1 MMSKISVCI
10 VDDHNLFRKAMVRL
24 LKTFKR
30 IDDVF
35 EAQHGKDLV
44 KLLSKVT
51 PDVIL
56 LDLEMPVMNGVETAE
71 YVLPKFQDTKIIVLT
86 QHDSEKY
93 MLHMLELG
101 VHSFLLK
108 NANPDELEVA
118 IYSVYEKDF
127 YHNDLISS
135 VIRKSLAI
143 RAQKPSF
150 AKISDLS
157 DREKEIFKMIC
168 EELSLKEIGAR
179 LNISDKTIHSHKA
192 NIQSKLGVKNTVGMI
207 KYAYENGLIQ

>member
-1 MMSKISVCI
+1 MSRINICI

-30 IDDVF
+30 IQEVT
-35 EAQHGKDLV
+35 EAQNGKDLI
-44 KLLSKVT
+44 KLLSKQT

-71 YVLPKFQDTKIIVLT
+71 FVIRKYPDVKLIVLT

-93 MLHMLELG
+93 ILHMLEMG

-108 NANPDELEVA
+108 NANPDELERA
-118 IYSVYEKDF
+118 IYSVHDKDF

-135 VIRKSLAI
+135 VMRKSIALRAEKPVFSKLAE
-143 RAQKPSF
+143 
-150 AKISDLS
+150 LS
-157 DREKEIFKMIC
+157 DREKEIFKLIC
-168 EELSLKEIGAR
+168 EELSLKEIGHR

-207 KYAYENGLIQ
+207 KYAYESGLLK

>member
-1 MMSKISVCI
+1 MSRINICI

-30 IDDVF
+30 IQDVT
-35 EAQHGKDLV
+35 EAQNGKELI
-44 KLLSKVT
+44 KLMSKQT
-51 PDVIL
+51 PNVIL

-71 YVLPKFQDTKIIVLT
+71 FVIPKYPDVKIIVLT

-93 MLHMLELG
+93 ILHMLEMG

-108 NANPDELEVA
+108 NANPDELERA
-118 IYSVYEKDF
+118 IYSVYDKDF

-135 VIRKSLAI
+135 VMRKSIALRAEKPVFSKLAE
-143 RAQKPSF
+143 
-150 AKISDLS
+150 LS
-157 DREKEIFKMIC
+157 DREKEIFKLIC
-168 EELSLKEIGAR
+168 EELSLKEIGLR

-207 KYAYENGLIQ
+207 KYAYESGLLK

>member
-1 MMSKISVCI
+1 
-10 VDDHNLFRKAMVRL
+10 MVRL

-30 IDDVF
+30 IQDVT
-35 EAQHGKDLV
+35 EAQNGKELI
-44 KLLSKVT
+44 KLMSKQT
-51 PDVIL
+51 PNVIL

-71 YVLPKFQDTKIIVLT
+71 FVIPKYPDVKIIVLT

-93 MLHMLELG
+93 ILHMLEMG

-108 NANPDELEVA
+108 NANPDELERA
-118 IYSVYEKDF
+118 IYSVYDKDF

-135 VIRKSLAI
+135 VMRKSIALRAEKPVFSKLAE
-143 RAQKPSF
+143 
-150 AKISDLS
+150 LS
-157 DREKEIFKMIC
+157 DREKEIFKLIC
-168 EELSLKEIGAR
+168 EELSLKEIGLR

-207 KYAYENGLIQ
+207 KYAYESGLLK

>member
-1 MMSKISVCI
+1 
-10 VDDHNLFRKAMVRL
+10 MVRL

-30 IDDVF
+30 IQEVT
-35 EAQHGKDLV
+35 EAQNGKDLI
-44 KLLSKVT
+44 KLLSKQT

-71 YVLPKFQDTKIIVLT
+71 FVIRKYPDVKLIVLT

-93 MLHMLELG
+93 ILHMLEMG

-108 NANPDELEVA
+108 NANPDELERA
-118 IYSVYEKDF
+118 IYSVHDKDF

-135 VIRKSLAI
+135 VMRKSIALRAEKPVFSKLAE
-143 RAQKPSF
+143 
-150 AKISDLS
+150 LS
-157 DREKEIFKMIC
+157 DREKEIFKLIC
-168 EELSLKEIGAR
+168 EELSLKEIGHR

-207 KYAYENGLIQ
+207 KYAYESGLLK